1 MKIITCASYGASGS
15 SALTDLVA
23 EYSNVQ
29 RMTDAEF
36 RFLHDP
42 DGISDLEFQLV
53 ECHNRHN
60 AGRALKRF
68 WRQSQFNGGNRIH
81 RRYERFFDGK
91 YLELSKQYVDD
102 LMDFTSKGWW
112 DYDLLDKGDK
122 RDSYMYRKKIE
133 DRILKA
139 IPFINKR
146 VLDNEIMFFSHPS
159 EEQFL
164 NATRKYV
171 HALLEAANLEGK
183 EYIEVDQ
190 IVGSQNIDRY
200 LRYFSDPIEV
210 FVVDRDPRDIYV
222 LEKVYYPIHYGSYN
236 NDSVEVF
243 CKKFKYIRESGN
255 PEQSTSEHIHYLQF
269 ENFLFDYVRIV
280 NEVEEVTGLKAEDHT
295 KKFQFLN
302 PMKSVN
308 NVQTWIEQPGLA
320 DDIQYIENALGNYLY
335 PFEEYSR
342 QDVKGI
348 PIDDKTKF

>member
-222 LEKVYYPIHYGSYN
+222 
-236 NDSVEVF
+236 
-243 CKKFKYIRESGN
+243 
-255 PEQSTSEHIHYLQF
+255 
-269 ENFLFDYVRIV
+269 
-280 NEVEEVTGLKAEDHT
+280 
-295 KKFQFLN
+295 
-302 PMKSVN
+302 
-308 NVQTWIEQPGLA
+308 
-320 DDIQYIENALGNYLY
+320 
-335 PFEEYSR
+335 
-342 QDVKGI
+342 
-348 PIDDKTKF
+348 

>member
-1 MKIITCASYGASGS
+1 
-15 SALTDLVA
+15 
-23 EYSNVQ
+23 
-29 RMTDAEF
+29 
-36 RFLHDP
+36 
-42 DGISDLEFQLV
+42 
-53 ECHNRHN
+53 
-60 AGRALKRF
+60 
-68 WRQSQFNGGNRIH
+68 
-81 RRYERFFDGK
+81 
-91 YLELSKQYVDD
+91 
-102 LMDFTSKGWW
+102 
-112 DYDLLDKGDK
+112 
-122 RDSYMYRKKIE
+122 MYRKKIE

-269 ENFLFDYVRIV
+269 ENFLFDYERIV

-335 PFEEYSR
+335 PFGEYSR

>member
-68 WRQSQFNGGNRIH
+68 WRQCQFNSGNKIH
-81 RRYERFFDGK
+81 KRYERFFDGK
-91 YLELSKQYVDD
+91 YLEISKQYIDA
-102 LMDFTSKGWW
+102 LTDFTCNGWW
-112 DYDLLDKGDK
+112 DFDLLDKGDK

-133 DRILKA
+133 DKILKA
-139 IPFINKR
+139 IPFTHKR
-146 VLDNEIMFFSHPS
+146 VLDREVMFFSHPS
-159 EEQFL
+159 EEHFL
-164 NATRKYV
+164 QATQKYI
-171 HALLEAANLEGK
+171 HSLLEIANKENK

-210 FVVDRDPRDIYV
+210 FVIDRDPRDIYL
-222 LEKVYYPIHYGSYN
+222 LEKIYYPLYYGSYN
-236 NDSVEVF
+236 NDSVETF
-243 CKKFKYIRESGN
+243 CNKFLYIRKSGS
-255 PEQSTSEHIHYLQF
+255 PEKSTSKHIHYLRF
-269 ENFLFDYVRIV
+269 EDFLFNYEGVV
-280 NEVEEVTGLKAEDHT
+280 AQVEESTGLKPEDHT
-295 KKFQFLN
+295 ARFKYLN
-302 PMKSVN
+302 PMRSVN
-308 NVQTWIEQPGLA
+308 NVQTWIEQPSLM
-320 DDIQYIENALGNYLY
+320 DDIHYIEQRLGDYLY
-335 PFEEYSR
+335 PFDHYSKS
-342 QDVKGI
+342 DVVGI
-348 PIDDKTKF
+348 PSEDKRKF